1 MAQQVVKN
9 IGFLGI
15 SQAANYLLPLVT
27 IPYITRIVGPQNYG
41 LLELAATTM
50 LYFSAVVI
58 YGFSFTATRKIAA
71 FSTNAKRVA
80 RVFSTVLYTRLLLF
94 ALVTVVFLLVLF
106 TVPKFQQHQRL
117 FLFAFPIVLG
127 WALYPEFLF
136 QGLQKLSVVALANLG
151 VKVLAALLIFLL
163 LHQAQHFYLVVV
175 INAVAQIAIAL
186 ATLTYAF
193 KIYPSLQLHRPNFR
207 IVKIYLKS
215 GWYLFL
221 SHFFTRV
228 YTFGAI
234 LFLGFL
240 LSEQE
245 LGFYAAAAKL
255 IIVGQSFLF
264 LPLGGAL
271 FPHFANLYK
280 NSPKTYRQQHAKVV
294 KLMLLGTALASVLLW
309 FLAEFLVKLF
319 FGEEYLPV
327 VPYLQIMAPALLLTT
342 ISHFS
347 MKQGLMILKK
357 DKTHLWIVI
366 AVGLASLLLNLVL
379 INTYNLMGAALAKL
393 AIELLLALLA
403 WGFFYKALH
412 RKLAK

>member
-9 IGFLGI
+9 IGFLGV

-27 IPYITRIVGPQNYG
+27 IPYITRIVGPEKYG
-41 LLELAATTM
+41 LLELAATVM

-71 FSTNAKRVA
+71 YSTNANKVA

-94 ALVTVVFLLVLF
+94 ALVLAVFTILLF
-106 TVPKFQQHQRL
+106 TVPKFQQYQRVL
-117 FLFAFPIVLG
+117 LFAFPIVLG

-151 VKVLAALLIFLL
+151 VKILAAALIFLL
-163 LHQAQHFYLVVV
+163 LHKAEHFYFVVA
-175 INAVAQIAIAL
+175 INAFAQIAIAL
-186 ATLTYAF
+186 ATLAYAF
-193 KIYPSLQLHRPNFR
+193 KKYPNLKLHKPSFR
-207 IVKIYLKS
+207 IVKVYLKS

-221 SHFFTRV
+221 SHFFTRI

-240 LSEQE
+240 LSEQD
-245 LGFYAAAAKL
+245 LGYYAAAAKL

-280 NSPKTYRQQHAKVV
+280 KSPQAYKAQHAKVV
-294 KLMLLGTALASVLLW
+294 KLMLLGTALASALLW
-309 FLAEFLVKLF
+309 LLAEFLVKLF
-319 FGEEYLPV
+319 FGEAYLPV

-342 ISHFS
+342 VSHFS
-347 MKQGLMILKK
+347 MKQGLMIMKK
-357 DKTHLWIVI
+357 DKTHLWIVV
-366 AVGLASLLLNLVL
+366 AVGIASLFLNLVL
-379 INTYNLMGAALAKL
+379 IKNYDLMGAAFAKL

-403 WGFFYKALH
+403 WGFYRKAVQ
-412 RKLAK
+412 KSLA